1 MSRRRNKKSSVWPK
15 IIIFIVVLIL
25 SAIIFGRRGE
35 EKPEETKWQEGSMLR
50 IGDTQV
56 DYREGMVYLN
66 AVQED
71 YEQYYGSDIWKY
83 AVDSQGK
90 TMGEIIK
97 EDTLEQ
103 IIYIKVVCQKA
114 NELGIVL
121 SEEELQTVDR
131 QTAEYMEQIQDSDLL
146 LHGVNADIVRRIYS
160 DNMLARK
167 TFETTTLNVDTD
179 IPDEEAAQ
187 HRFYSIAIR
196 NFKIDASGNRVSY
209 NVNEL
214 TELKARVESLH
225 VQAQETE
232 DFYKLAAANTED
244 ATMLEVVGG
253 ISDFPE
259 EYEDTVL
266 ALNTGELSPVI
277 ETTDYYYIFYCVTDF
292 DVDATHDKK
301 EAMIAE
307 RQEKE
312 FQARYREWR
321 SGIRIEVNEEVWEVL
336 DFDMESVG

>member
-1 MSRRRNKKSSVWPK
+1 MSRRRNKKHSIWPK
-15 IIIFIVVLIL
+15 IIIFIVVLVL
-25 SAIIFGRRGE
+25 FAVIFGRQGE

-56 DYREGMVYLN
+56 DYREGLVYLN

-83 AVDSQGK
+83 AVDSQGR
-90 TMGEIIK
+90 TMGEVIK
-97 EDTLEQ
+97 EQTLEQ
-103 IIYIKVVCQKA
+103 IIYIKVVCGKA

-131 QTAEYMEQIQDSDLL
+131 QTEEYMEKIRDSELMLL
-146 LHGVNADIVRRIYS
+146 GVNADIVRRIYS

-167 TFETTTLNVDTD
+167 TFETATLNVDTD
-179 IPDEEAAQ
+179 IPDAEAAQ
-187 HRFYSIAIR
+187 HRFYTIAIR

-209 NVNEL
+209 SENEL

-225 VQAQETE
+225 AQALETA

-244 ATMLEVVGG
+244 SSMLEVVGG

-259 EYEDTVL
+259 EYEETVL
-266 ALNTGELSPVI
+266 ALHTGELSPVI

-307 RQEKE
+307 RQEEE
-312 FQARYREWR
+312 FQARYRDWR
-321 SGIRIEVNEEVWEVL
+321 SGIRIEVNEEVWNAL
-336 DFDMESVG
+336 DFNMESVG